1 MAFESSTD
9 EKKKRIRTFS
19 SASLKE
25 DTTTASCLV
34 TREATEE
41 WDGQS
46 GDGGDGMGCVGSV
59 VSILRACMNWW

>member
-1 MAFESSTD
+1 MRDFPHDCGMVDTYG
-9 EKKKRIRTFS
+9 IVTFS

-41 WDGQS
+41 WEGQS
-46 GDGGDGMGCVGSV
+46 GEGGDGMGSV
-59 VSILRACMNWW
+59 VSILRACRNW